1 MAESSEVNKEYLD
14 DLIDQTVKAQAS
26 CRLKNTIHHEEGEG
40 QIVMIP
46 EPENITGSKNEL
58 NAYNKTEIIFLNESR
73 KPSNRKVLLTMFT
86 QSEQRNV
93 KQRHIHHNLRLH
105 RTSRCITITSLVLS
119 LIAVVFV
126 ANFPKRA
133 HSNDGNFYNIYDEL
147 QEKIIEEMTKL
158 LVERHKLKQKKYETK
173 MRFKHTPV
181 SAHISLAASSRIPDP
196 YFKKDYNV
204 CVRIKINSQD
214 HARGVTVDND
224 GLVILHSGLY
234 YVYASVYFKPNS
246 TEYSSNFAYQTWFQ
260 YIYRMRPNSPAHST
274 VLTRVVH
281 TCCLNCTNS
290 QNTAYSAGVFYL
302 EAGDMLQVCLTGQGL
317 IAFDARSTY
326 LGLFMLTSSSRN
338 QP

>member
-26 CRLKNTIHHEEGEG
+26 RRLKNTIHHEEGEG
-40 QIVMIP
+40 QIGMIP
-46 EPENITGSKNEL
+46 EPENIRGSKNEL
-58 NAYNKTEIIFLNESR
+58 NAYNTTEIIFLNESR

-105 RTSRCITITSLVLS
+105 RASRCITITSLVLS

-133 HSNDGNFYNIYDEL
+133 HSNDGNFYKIYDKL
-147 QEKIIEEMTKL
+147 QEKIIEEMTKF
-158 LVERHKLKQKKYETK
+158 LVERHKLKQKKYEMM

-181 SAHISLAASSRIPDP
+181 SAHISLAASSRIPGSENKPDP

-204 CVRIKINSQD
+204 CVRIKMNSQD

-224 GLVILHSGLY
+224 GLVILHSGSLQHCTTPHHMALAVH
-234 YVYASVYFKPNS
+234 VYKCNKKILI
-246 TEYSSNFAYQTWFQ
+246 
-260 YIYRMRPNSPAHST
+260 YIHA
-274 VLTRVVH
+274 L
-281 TCCLNCTNS
+281 LNK
-290 QNTAYSAGVFYL
+290 
-302 EAGDMLQVCLTGQGL
+302 
-317 IAFDARSTY
+317 
-326 LGLFMLTSSSRN
+326 
-338 QP
+338 

>member
-26 CRLKNTIHHEEGEG
+26 RRLKNTIHHEE
-40 QIVMIP
+40 
-46 EPENITGSKNEL
+46 
-58 NAYNKTEIIFLNESR
+58 A
-73 KPSNRKVLLTMFT
+73 
-86 QSEQRNV
+86 
-93 KQRHIHHNLRLH
+93 
-105 RTSRCITITSLVLS
+105 SRCITITSLVLS

-133 HSNDGNFYNIYDEL
+133 HSSDGNFYKIYDEL
-147 QEKIIEEMTKL
+147 QEKIIEEMTKF
-158 LVERHKLKQKKYETK
+158 LVERHKLKQKKYETM

-181 SAHISLAASSRIPDP
+181 SAHISLAASSRIPGSENKPDP

-204 CVRIKINSQD
+204 CVRIKMNSQD

-234 YVYASVYFKPNS
+234 YVYASVNFKPNS

-260 YIYRMRPNSPAHST
+260 YIYKMRPNSPAHST

-290 QNTAYSAGVFYL
+290 QNTAYS
-302 EAGDMLQVCLTGQGL
+302 
-317 IAFDARSTY
+317 
-326 LGLFMLTSSSRN
+326 
-338 QP
+338 